1 MEFFSDASARIHVAS
16 SRPGA
21 SRCQLRIPRELRR
34 RRCPR
39 GFLGALV
46 MGVDPRLAGAG
57 PKQPELPGNS
67 SGKQPRIPLE
77 NGPATFHFP
86 DFPAFPAFPAAWR
99 RPGELGVGRV
109 IPGLD
114 IGSDSLPGTNP
125 PCPWDWIPCG
135 CGARECGRSSGSGG
149 SGGFSSL
156 RDSGI
161 PSVELGSRKVFLG
174 ETEGALELPNRS
186 RTSAKWD
193 EIHSQKN
200 PPSNPK
206 SESWPIPFPWDGF
219 IRENWDWERGLVGF
233 GGGKELRDSSH
244 SRWGSSHSRWDNSGI
259 PAPAGNS
266 GGSDPAWKVWEFLGK
281 GRSRARLIPGSS
293 RSRSRGFALGK
304 GLPCGNSARPSRF
317 PVLCLFPGNLW
328 ERPSPIPAPRP
339 SQASRILGRFGFLSP
354 HPGAQRVPKKQLR
367 PELGFLE
374 KPWNKTILGKGR
386 EIARARSCRRD
397 TAIPKPF
404 PAFPSPGSIPGS
416 ARGAAWGSPG

>member
-1 MEFFSDASARIHVAS
+1 MPRHESTWRAPGRGH
-16 SRPGA
+16 PGA
-21 SRCQLRIPRELRR
+21 SSASRGSSGGAGARADSSELSSWGWIRGWRERGPNSRSCPEIPVENSPEFRWKTALPPSIFPIFPLFPVFL
-34 RRCPR
+34 PR
-39 GFLGALV
+39 GGGRASWAWDALSRAWISGAIPSLAQTPRGPGVGFPADAALGNA
-46 MGVDPRLAGAG
+46 AGARDRG
-57 PKQPELPGNS
+57 APG
-67 SGKQPRIPLE
+67 
-77 NGPATFHFP
+77 
-86 DFPAFPAFPAAWR
+86 AFPASA
-99 RPGELGVGRV
+99 
-109 IPGLD
+109 IPGFRPW
-114 IGSDSLPGTNP
+114 SWAPGRFSWEKLTELSSSQT
-125 PCPWDWIPCG
+125 IP
-135 CGARECGRSSGSGG
+135 E
-149 SGGFSSL
+149 L
-156 RDSGI
+156 RQNGMKS
-161 PSVELGSRKVFLG
+161 
-174 ETEGALELPNRS
+174 T
-186 RTSAKWD
+186 AK
-193 EIHSQKN
+193 KN

-219 IRENWDWERGLVGF
+219 IRENRGWERGLVGF

-244 SRWGSSHSRWDNSGI
+244 SWWDSSHSRWDNSRI

-266 GGSDPAWKVWEFLGK
+266 GGSDPAWKIWEFLGK

-304 GLPCGNSARPSRF
+304 GLPCGNSARPSHF

-416 ARGAAWGSPG
+416 AQGAAWGSLG